1 MNSTHTPD
9 PPDRPKPGRL
19 SRALMRMMMK
29 HARITA
35 IEPLAPTFRLL
46 TLESPEFKGHQWVPG
61 QKLQVAMG
69 SAFVTRT
76 FTPIDWDPL
85 TGHTRIL
92 GYVHGSGPASA
103 WISAARQGD
112 ECDVFGPRSSLDLSP
127 VGGKRVLIL
136 GDETSIGLAHAV
148 SRIAGTRPSILLEV
162 NEAGSAREVLVRLG
176 IDQAEVFERTA
187 NDSHLDTMER
197 RLPALAEAGVTC
209 VLTGKASSIQR
220 LRRGLKALG
229 GSAVAQLLT
238 KPYWAVGK
246 SGLD

>member
-1 MNSTHTPD
+1 M
-9 PPDRPKPGRL
+9 RL
-19 SRALMRMMMK
+19 MMK
-29 HARITA
+29 HARIAA
-35 IEPLAPTFRLL
+35 IESLAPAFRLI

-76 FTPIDWDPL
+76 FTPIDWNPL

-112 ECDVFGPRSSLDLSP
+112 ECDVFGPRSSLDLSA
-127 VGGKRVLIL
+127 VAGKRVLVL

-148 SRIAGTRPSILLEV
+148 SRIAGPGSSLLLEV
-162 NEAGSAREVLVRLG
+162 NEARTAREVLARLE
-176 IDQAEVFERTA
+176 ISQAEVFERTA
-187 NDSHLDTMER
+187 GDSHLDDMER
-197 RLPALAEAGVTC
+197 RLPALAAAGMSC

-220 LRRGLKALG
+220 LRRALKTLA